1 MLEGKTIRF
10 MRFRNH
16 AAIFSGLLMLAC
28 VVSLAVNGLKYGLD
42 FTGGTQMEVNFSS
55 PPTLELVRQN
65 LTTAGYPNHE
75 VLFYG
80 TDQDVLIRIQE
91 VSGADTGEAA
101 TGETANAVMEILR
114 NNSSG
119 EIELKS
125 SSFVGSQVG
134 DEMKEQGVLGMLV
147 SLGMITIF
155 IALRFQF
162 KFSVGA
168 VLSLAHDSIVTLGF
182 FSITQMDFDLTVMA
196 AVLAMIGYSLN
207 DTIVVADRIREN
219 FRILRGCEPEEI
231 IDIAVTQTLGRT
243 LITSF
248 TTLLVLLALF
258 FFGGQAV
265 YGFSIALIVG
275 VVIGTYSSIYVAAT
289 VLMFMHISKEDMMPV
304 LKDKEALDAIP

>member
-16 AAIFSGLLMLAC
+16 TAIFSGLLMLAC

-42 FTGGTQMEVNFSS
+42 FTGGTQIEVNFSS

-134 DEMKEQGVLGMLV
+134 DEMKEQGILGMLV

-289 VLMFMHISKEDMMPV
+289 VLMFMHISKEDMMPA

>member
-1 MLEGKTIRF
+1 MLEGKTISF

-42 FTGGTQMEVNFSS
+42 FTGGTQIEVNFSS

-134 DEMKEQGVLGMLV
+134 DEMKEQGILGMLV

-289 VLMFMHISKEDMMPV
+289 VLMFMHISKEDMMPA

>member
-1 MLEGKTIRF
+1 

-289 VLMFMHISKEDMMPV
+289 VLMFMHISKEDMMPA